1 MADTALDIAQRVS
14 ASIGINVPSTLKS
27 TQDPNANLM
36 LALLNRG
43 GQVLA
48 RKRGSFGGS
57 WVELTR
63 EHIVETVANQD
74 EYPLPQ
80 GFAEIITGTP
90 WDRST
95 YRAAPGP
102 VTPQEWQRLKG
113 GLLDTVALTPRY
125 RVVYSENTN
134 QRVLRLDPVPASAGE
149 QIAFEYLTKFWVRAS
164 ESAPV
169 ALERITEDG
178 HVPVFAPHLVELDLE
193 WRVRKSQGLNY
204 RTDIAE
210 YELERDRLFAQSHGL
225 RDVYMSP
232 NAEDT
237 LSDGNIPE
245 SIPTS

>member
-1 MADTALDIAQRVS
+1 MANTALDIAQRVS
-14 ASIGINVPSTLKS
+14 ASIGINVPSTLRS

-36 LALLNRG
+36 LALLNRS
-43 GQVLA
+43 GQVLS
-48 RKRGSFGGS
+48 RKRGPFGGS
-57 WVELTR
+57 WTELTR
-63 EHIVETVANQD
+63 EHVVTTVANKD
-74 EYPLPQ
+74 EYALPQ
-80 GFAEIITGTP
+80 GFAELITGTA

-125 RVVYSENTN
+125 RIVYSENTN
-134 QRVLRLDPVPASAGE
+134 QRVLRLDPVPASTGE
-149 QIAFEYLTKFWVRAS
+149 RIAFEHLTRFWVRES
-164 ESAPV
+164 ENAPV
-169 ALERITEDG
+169 AHERVTEDG
-178 HVPVFAPHLVELDLE
+178 HVPVFETHLVELDLE

-210 YELERDRLFAQSHGL
+210 FELERDRLFAQSHGL

-237 LSDGNIPE
+237 LNDGNIPE
-245 SIPTS
+245 SIPV